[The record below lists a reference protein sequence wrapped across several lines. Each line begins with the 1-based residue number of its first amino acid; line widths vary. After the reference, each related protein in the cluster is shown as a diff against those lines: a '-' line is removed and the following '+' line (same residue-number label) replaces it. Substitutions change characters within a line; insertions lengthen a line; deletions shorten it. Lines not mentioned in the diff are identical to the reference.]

1 MTMKTKPRARTSKGG
16 ADMGAT
22 PPATKA
28 RILWIDFC
36 RVFIAFCVIVRHC
49 DRHYPY
55 PAYMADLFNYRSLI
69 YFFFLMAGYFTHRAA
84 AGQWVD
90 WTRTKRLLL
99 PYLFW
104 TLIAI
109 PLLQPLQHLPELLA
123 GDWGWLTPRLLLS
136 ETGLASWCYWEYSNV
151 PLWYLRTLLIFSF
164 VSPLLQRLPGKVLL
178 TLVLITF
185 AASDVLCQVD
195 AETAQSHHTHGVDW
209 LPFRL
214 YESVL
219 ALGFYTGGL
228 LLRRRVSAAQL
239 TGYVTAHA
247 WLAPVGSLCLLP
259 VVLLTGFYPPVQS
272 SALVL
277 LGVATTLSIG
287 AMSGKYLPRFTRV
300 VAQWGPAAFFVYV
313 THYILLH
320 WLRVVLTG
328 EYDGALT
335 LVQAHVAPWGILA
348 VSLALY
354 AVLCRLAPRF
364 MQTFALVPRP
374 TAGTTTPR

>member
-1 MTMKTKPRARTSKGG
+1 MMMTPRPGTSKATRSMSAAPTPPKPR
-16 ADMGAT
+16 
-22 PPATKA
+22 
-28 RILWIDFC
+28 IIWIDFC
-36 RVFIAFCVIVRHC
+36 RIFIAFCVIVRHC

-55 PAYMADLFNYRSLI
+55 PAYVADLFNYRSLI
-69 YFFFLMAGYFTHRAA
+69 FFFFLMAGYFTHRAA

-90 WTRTKRLLL
+90 WARTKRLLL

-104 TLIAI
+104 TLISI
-109 PLLQPLQHLPELLA
+109 PLLLPLLHLPELRA
-123 GDWGWLTPRLLLS
+123 GDWSWLSPRLLLT
-136 ETGLASWCYWEYSNV
+136 ETGLASWCYWDYSNV

-178 TLVLITF
+178 TLVLLSF

-195 AETAQSHHTHGVDW
+195 PETAQSHHTRGVEW

-239 TGYVTAHA
+239 TEYVTAHA
-247 WLAPVGSLCLLP
+247 WLVPVGSLCLLP
-259 VVLLTGFYPPVQS
+259 IVLLTGFYPPVQS

-287 AMSGKYLPRFTRV
+287 AMSAKFLPRFTQC

-320 WLRVVLTG
+320 WLRMALTG
-328 EYDGALT
+328 KYDGT
-335 LVQAHVAPWGILA
+335 LSLLQAHIAPWGILA

-354 AVLCRLAPRF
+354 ALLLRLAPRF
-364 MQTFALVPRP
+364 MRTFALAPRP
-374 TAGTTTPR
+374 MVDTTTLR